1 MLECERLEEKLSC
14 VTENIKI
21 KPKKK
26 IRELQ
31 VQEKLVSLEERVE
44 EALDFRK
51 NSINSKLLKRR
62 GSTNSYMKMLNT
74 KGKI

>member
-1 MLECERLEEKLSC
+1 METDRLEEKLAC

-51 NSINSKLLKRR
+51 E
-62 GSTNSYMKMLNT
+62 LN
-74 KGKI
+74 

>member
-51 NSINSKLLKRR
+51 E
-62 GSTNSYMKMLNT
+62 LN
-74 KGKI
+74 